1 MVTNELPLNEYYFIC
16 DKPGHFLKTKNH
28 DEFEEAKKWSNLLF
42 IGQVKNNQYLH
53 YKIGRT
59 WHTKQFVRLKTSDS
73 KEVKVFDFHI
83 LQHEFSS
90 SITEIKIGGKKIP
103 QTHELL

>member
-1 MVTNELPLNEYYFIC
+1 MTNELSLNEYFFIC
-16 DKPGHFLKTKNH
+16 DRSGHFLKTKNFK
-28 DEFEEAKKWSNLLF
+28 EFDKVRNWDNSLF
-42 IGQVKNNQYLH
+42 AGKVKNNQYLH

-59 WHTKQFVRLKTSDS
+59 WHKKKFTQLKSSDPI
-73 KEVKVFDFHI
+73 EIGILDFHI

-90 SITEIKIGGKKIP
+90 SITKIKIGGKKIP